1 MDLRHC
7 ISQGLDLLP
16 FESSSE
22 QLNSYVDYLQMLQR
36 WNGVFNLTAIRDP
49 LKMVSHHL
57 MDSLAIVPLI
67 DGRKVLDVGSGAGL
81 PGIPLAIHFDDREFV
96 LLDSNGKKTRFLTQV
111 CIELALSNVEVI
123 QSRVEDYVGRFEQ
136 VVCRAFASLDSIAA
150 SCGHLLS
157 EDGNLLAMKAQ
168 QEEQDGVDSLVID
181 AMTELDVPLLEAQRW
196 AIKLVK
202 RS

>member
-1 MDLRHC
+1 MDVRHRV
-7 ISQGLDLLP
+7 SQGLDRLP
-16 FESSSE
+16 FESSP
-22 QLNSYVDYLQMLQR
+22 QQRNSYVDYLNMLQR

-49 LKMVSHHL
+49 MKMVSHHL

-111 CIELALSNVEVI
+111 CIDLALSNVEVV
-123 QSRVEDYVGRFEQ
+123 QSRVEEYVGSFEQ

-150 SCGHLLS
+150 SCSHLLTENGS
-157 EDGNLLAMKAQ
+157 LLAMKAQ
-168 QEEQDGVDSLVID
+168 QEAIEDAGSLVIE
-181 AMTELDVPLLEAQRW
+181 AMTELKVPLLNAQRW
-196 AIKLVK
+196 AIELVN
-202 RS
+202 RP